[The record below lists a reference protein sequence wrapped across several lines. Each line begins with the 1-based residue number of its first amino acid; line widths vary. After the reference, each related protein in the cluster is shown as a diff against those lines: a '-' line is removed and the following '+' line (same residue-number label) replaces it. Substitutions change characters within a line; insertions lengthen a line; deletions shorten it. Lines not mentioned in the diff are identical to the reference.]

1 MNERIEHYLEYL
13 DLIKNVS
20 KHTLRSYRLDLQAF
34 AAFIEGKKSL
44 KEITKQDIRIYIA
57 HLNLKKMARRSLLRH
72 LSSLRSFFRFLVKE
86 NFLRTDPMQDMQ
98 GPKPLKTV
106 PNVLSYNQVKIL
118 FEQPDLAYY
127 LGFRDRVM
135 IELLYSSAL
144 RISELVALNRS
155 DVDLKNL
162 RVRILGK
169 GKKERIIPITK
180 NASEWIEKYLNHP
193 EREMESPKHQPQV
206 DKEAI
211 FLNKWGKRLSGRSAD
226 RLFETYFKQ
235 SGLSGKVTP
244 HTIRH
249 TIATHWL
256 EKGMDLKT
264 IQTLLGHSNLST
276 TTIYTQVS
284 TSLKKE
290 VYDRTHP
297 SAMEPEKTKVAG
309 PDKVKD
315 DSLREK

>member
-1 MNERIEHYLEYL
+1 MNEQIRRYLEYL
-13 DLIKNVS
+13 ELVKNASSHTVRSYGLDLKAFAEYLEEKRGNVS
-20 KHTLRSYRLDLQAF
+20 IK
-34 AAFIEGKKSL
+34 EVGKQ
-44 KEITKQDIRIYIA
+44 EIRGYIA
-57 HLNLKKMARRSLLRH
+57 YLNLKKMSRRTLLRH

-86 NFLRTDPMQDMQ
+86 NFIRSDPMQEMQ
-98 GPKPLKTV
+98 APKPPKTV
-106 PNVLSYNQVKIL
+106 PNVLSYAQVKIL
-118 FEQPDLAYY
+118 FEQPDIETY

-144 RISELVALNRS
+144 RISELVKLNRS

-162 RVRILGK
+162 RMRISGK
-169 GKKERIIPITK
+169 GKKERLIPMTK
-180 NASEWIEKYLNHP
+180 NAAEWIEKYLNHP

-206 DKEAI
+206 DTEAI
-211 FLNKWGKRLSGRSAD
+211 FLNKWGKRLTARSAD
-226 RLFETYFKQ
+226 RLFEAYFKQ
-235 SGLSGKVTP
+235 SGLSGRVTP

-290 VYDRTHP
+290 VYDKAHP
-297 SAMEPEKTKVAG
+297 SAIQERKPFHQTYSNLSI
-309 PDKVKD
+309 DKH
-315 DSLREK
+315 